1 MCVIT
6 KDNKKEIIKIICF
19 AVVLIFAFIHIK
31 EIWNFLGFL
40 IKLLMPFI
48 IGIVIAFVLN
58 ILINLIEKKLLN
70 KSKMSN
76 KSKRTISLILSLAII
91 FTFIIILLLLIIPQL
106 KNTVELFVDNMPMYE
121 ENVKELLDK
130 FNIDS
135 NIVVEIEEGVKNFG
149 DVAIDFI
156 KNNSDKI
163 LEITLGVATNVISV
177 IVNFVIAVVFAI
189 YLLAQKEKLLLQLNK
204 VLRAYFPTSKVSKIR
219 DIAKL
224 SNRICAS
231 FVSGQCLEAVIIG
244 VLCFIGMLIL
254 GIPYAA
260 TISVLIG
267 VTALIPVYGAFIGT
281 IVGAF
286 LIFMVS
292 PIKALIFVIFI
303 LILQQF
309 EGNLIYPKVVSK
321 SVGLPGIW
329 VFVAVTI
336 GASLAGVIG
345 MLVSVPIASICYS
358 IIATDVNYRTEAKN
372 SKKIIVKK
380 KSV

>member
-1 MCVIT
+1 MT
-6 KDNKKEIIKIICF
+6 KENKKDLIKLIIF

-31 EIWNFLGFL
+31 EIWNFLGFILQL
-40 IKLLMPFI
+40 IMPFI
-48 IGIVIAFVLN
+48 LGIVIAFVLN

-70 KSKMSN
+70 KAKMGD
-76 KSKRTISLILSLAII
+76 KSKRTISLLLSFAIV
-91 FTFIIILLLLIIPQL
+91 FTFIVVLLLLIIPQL

-130 FNIDS
+130 FNI
-135 NIVVEIEEGVKNFG
+135 NPEIVTEIEEGVKNFG
-149 DVAIDFI
+149 TVAIEFI
-156 KNNSDKI
+156 KNNTDHI
-163 LEITLGVATNVISV
+163 LEVTLGVASNVISI
-177 IVNFVIAVVFAI
+177 IVNTVIALVFAI
-189 YLLAQKEKLLLQLNK
+189 YLLVQKEKLLSQLNK
-204 VLRAYFPTSKVSKIR
+204 VLKAYLPLNKVSKIR
-219 DIAKL
+219 DIARL
-224 SNRICAS
+224 SNRICAN

-292 PIKALIFVIFI
+292 PIKALIFIIFI
-303 LILQQF
+303 IILQQF
-309 EGNLIYPKVVSK
+309 EGNLIYPKVVGK

-336 GASLAGVIG
+336 GASLAGIVG
-345 MLVSVPIASICYS
+345 MLISVPVVSILYS
-358 IIATDVNYRTEAKN
+358 ILATDVNYRIQAKN
-372 SKKIIVKK
+372 SKKIIAKK
-380 KSV
+380 KVS

>member
-1 MCVIT
+1 MIT
-6 KDNKKEIIKIICF
+6 KENRKEILKIVLF
-19 AVVLIFAFIHIK
+19 AVLLIFAFIHIK

-40 IKLLMPFI
+40 LKLLMPFI

-58 ILINLIEKKLLN
+58 ILIQFIEKKLLN

-76 KSKRTISLILSLAII
+76 KSKRSISLILSLAFI

-121 ENVKELLDK
+121 ENVKMLLDK
-130 FNIDS
+130 FNIDPS
-135 NIVVEIEEGVKNFG
+135 IVAEIEEGMKNFG

-156 KNNSDKI
+156 KNNGDQI

-177 IVNFVIAVVFAI
+177 IVNFVVAVVFAI
-189 YLLAQKEKLLLQLNK
+189 YLLVQKEKLLYQLNK
-204 VLRAYFPTSKVSKIR
+204 VLRAYLPVGKVSKIR

-244 VLCFIGMLIL
+244 VLCFIGMLLL

-286 LIFMVS
+286 LIFMIS
-292 PIKALIFVIFI
+292 PLKALIFVIFI

-309 EGNLIYPKVVSK
+309 EGNLIYPKVVGK

-336 GASLAGVIG
+336 GASLAGVVG

-358 IIATDVNYRTEAKN
+358 ILATDVNYRIEAKN
-372 SKKIIVKK
+372 SKKIIAKK
-380 KSV
+380 KSA

>member
-1 MCVIT
+1 MIT
-6 KDNKKEIIKIICF
+6 KDNKKEILKIILF
-19 AVVLIFAFIHIK
+19 TIILIFAFIHIK
-31 EIWNFLGFL
+31 EIWNFLGFV

-48 IGIVIAFVLN
+48 IGIVIAFILN

-70 KSKMSN
+70 KSKMNNQSR
-76 KSKRTISLILSLAII
+76 RTISLILSLAII

-106 KNTVELFVDNMPMYE
+106 KNTVVLFVDNMPMYE
-121 ENVKELLDK
+121 ENVKDLLDT
-130 FNIDS
+130 FNIDP
-135 NIVVEIEEGVKNFG
+135 NIVVEIEEKVKNFG
-149 DVAIDFI
+149 DVTIDFI
-156 KNNSDKI
+156 KNNSDQI

-177 IVNFVIAVVFAI
+177 IVNFVIAIVFAI
-189 YLLAQKEKLLLQLNK
+189 YLLVQKEKLLSQLNK
-204 VLRAYFPTSKVSKIR
+204 VLKAYLPVKKVNKIN

-224 SNRICAS
+224 SNKVCAS
-231 FVSGQCLEAVIIG
+231 FVSGQCLEALIIG
-244 VLCFIGMLIL
+244 LLCFIGMLIL

-286 LIFMVS
+286 LIFMVN

-309 EGNLIYPKVVSK
+309 EGNLIYPKVVGK

-336 GASLAGVIG
+336 GASLAGVVG
-345 MLVSVPIASICYS
+345 MLISVPIASICYS
-358 IIATDVNYRTEAKN
+358 IIATDVNYRLQR
-372 SKKIIVKK
+372 KK
-380 KSV
+380 

>member
-6 KDNKKEIIKIICF
+6 KDNKKEVIKIICF

-58 ILINLIEKKLLN
+58 ILINFIEKKLLN
-70 KSKMSN
+70 KLKIIN

-130 FNIDS
+130 FNIDP

-309 EGNLIYPKVVSK
+309 EGNLIYPKVVGK

-329 VFVAVTI
+329 VFMAVTI

>member
-130 FNIDS
+130 FNIDP

-309 EGNLIYPKVVSK
+309 EGNLIYPKVVGK

>member
-1 MCVIT
+1 MT
-6 KDNKKEIIKIICF
+6 KENKKDLVKLIIF

-31 EIWNFLGFL
+31 EIWNFLGFILQL
-40 IKLLMPFI
+40 IMPFI
-48 IGIVIAFVLN
+48 LGIVIAFVLN

-70 KSKMSN
+70 KAKMGD
-76 KSKRTISLILSLAII
+76 KSKRTISLLLSFAIV
-91 FTFIIILLLLIIPQL
+91 FTFIVVLLLLIIPQL
-106 KNTVELFVDNMPMYE
+106 KNTIELFVDNMPMYE

-130 FNIDS
+130 FNI
-135 NIVVEIEEGVKNFG
+135 NPEIVTEIEEGVKNFG
-149 DVAIDFI
+149 TVAIEFI
-156 KNNSDKI
+156 KNNTDHI
-163 LEITLGVATNVISV
+163 LEVTLGVASNVISI
-177 IVNFVIAVVFAI
+177 IVNTVIALVFAI
-189 YLLAQKEKLLLQLNK
+189 YLLVQKEKLLSQLNK
-204 VLRAYFPTSKVSKIR
+204 VLKAYLPLNKVSKIR

-224 SNRICAS
+224 SNRICAN

-292 PIKALIFVIFI
+292 PIKALIFIIFI
-303 LILQQF
+303 IILQQF
-309 EGNLIYPKVVSK
+309 EGNLIYPKVVGK

-336 GASLAGVIG
+336 GASLAGIVG
-345 MLVSVPIASICYS
+345 MLISVPIVSILYS
-358 IIATDVNYRTEAKN
+358 ILATDVNYRINAKN
-372 SKKIIVKK
+372 SKKIIAKEK
-380 KSV
+380 IS